1 MGADPPLS
9 GPTVSHADPA
19 AEHARASDLLRM
31 LAERGSSG
39 RVTLGE
45 MMEAFGERAFGLL
58 MIVFSLPNLV
68 PVPGIGALF
77 GIPLLLLALQLALGR
92 PKPLLPRGIEA
103 KSIDRAS
110 LRRMV
115 DAVEPR
121 LRRVESIL
129 RPRYTMLFSPVMD
142 RVIGA
147 FVALCSLSII
157 IPFPGTNFPPA
168 VAVILISL
176 AVAEEDGVYLA
187 LGFVIGAAGLVYTGT
202 VVGGLAYAGLIA
214 LPRLLGF

>member
-1 MGADPPLS
+1 MDADPSPS
-9 GPTVSHADPA
+9 DPAVRHADPA

-31 LAERGSSG
+31 LAERDADG

-77 GIPLLLLALQLALGR
+77 GVPLLLLALQLALGR
-92 PKPLLPRGIEA
+92 PKPWLPRGIES

-121 LRRVESIL
+121 LRKVESIL
-129 RPRYTMLFSPVMD
+129 RPRYTMLFSPAMD
-142 RVIGA
+142 RLIGV
-147 FVALCSLSII
+147 FVVLCALSII

-187 LGFVIGAAGLVYTGT
+187 LGFAIGTVGLIYTGT
-202 VVGGLAYAGLIA
+202 VVGGLVYAGLVA
-214 LPRLLGF
+214 LPRFLGF